1 MLRFLT
7 TLFGLYSG
15 PSVCSGTASPDLPES
30 SMSGGEVRGPQPRDL
45 GPDVG
50 GLDQRGPQQHHQTDA
65 LHHGAIQ
72 GEGHRHHRGPYGQFT
87 QFS

>member
-1 MLRFLT
+1 
-7 TLFGLYSG
+7 
-15 PSVCSGTASPDLPES
+15 
-30 SMSGGEVRGPQPRDL
+30 MSGGEVRGPQPRDL

-65 LHHGAIQ
+65 VHHGAIQ
-72 GEGHRHHRGPYGQFT
+72 GEGHRHHRRPYGQFT